1 MLELKNISWE
11 IPDGDKILKGIDL
24 EIPDGKMTVIT
35 GPNGGGKTSLAKIIA
50 GLEVPNSGEILLDGE
65 NITDWD
71 ITKRAKNG
79 IAYAFQQPVRFKGIT
94 VRGNMKIF
102 YKKMQKLFVSAFQI
116 ILRQN
121 VALNLH
127 RFHAVHSVAVK
138 KHFRHSVPVEYR
150 SYFLQN
156 HLIYSDLS
164 VH

>member
-11 IPDGDKILKGIDL
+11 IPDGDKILNGIDL

-79 IAYAFQQPVRFKGIT
+79 IAYAFQQPVRFKGVT
-94 VRGNMKIF
+94 VRD
-102 YKKMQKLFVSAFQI
+102 L
-116 ILRQN
+116 
-121 VALNLH
+121 LNL
-127 RFHAVHSVAVK
+127 AAEIEESYYK
-138 KHFRHSVPVEYR
+138 SKYKEPVSDFPSDSNRKFAKEY
-150 SYFLQN
+150 L
-156 HLIYSDLS
+156 LKIP
-164 VH
+164 